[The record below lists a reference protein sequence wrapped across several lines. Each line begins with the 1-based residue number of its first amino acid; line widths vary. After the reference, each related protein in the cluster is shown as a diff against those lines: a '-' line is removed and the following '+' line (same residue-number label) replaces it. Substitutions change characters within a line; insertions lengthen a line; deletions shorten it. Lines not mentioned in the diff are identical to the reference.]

1 MKFKNL
7 RYHMMKNGDT
17 QETLAG
23 VLNVS
28 TTTLN
33 SKITGKTEWRKNEID
48 ILIARYCSTYEEL
61 FKED

>member
-1 MKFKNL
+1 
-7 RYHMMKNGDT
+7 MMKNGDT

-48 ILIARYCSTYEEL
+48 VLLTRYKVAYEEL